1 MVGDE
6 ADPRSKCPD
15 SLCPDLTGCQILGM
29 GICDG
34 RVVIVTG
41 SGRGLGRAHALE
53 FARQGAKVVVNDLGV
68 AQDGSDPSDTPA
80 QQVVDEIVAAGGEAV
95 TSSHDVS
102 DWDAAGEMVQ
112 LAIDTFGG
120 LDVVVNN
127 AGIVRDRMF
136 VNSEQ
141 AEWEAVLKVHVLGHA
156 APARHAAAYW
166 RGRSKAGEQVD
177 ARIINTSSGAGLM
190 GSIAQAA
197 YSAAKGA
204 IASLTLVQAAELGR
218 IGVTA
223 NALAPAARTRMTE
236 EAFADMMAEV
246 GEDAFDAMDPA
257 NVSPL
262 VVWLGSPESA
272 DVTGRVFEVE
282 GGIIGIAEGFNHGPR
297 VDKGARWEPDEIG
310 SVVADLLREAVTPT
324 PVYGAG

>member
-1 MVGDE
+1 
-6 ADPRSKCPD
+6 
-15 SLCPDLTGCQILGM
+15 M

-41 SGRGLGRAHALE
+41 AGRGLGRAHALA
-53 FARQGAKVVVNDLGV
+53 FADEGASVVVNDLGV

-80 QQVVDEIVAAGGEAV
+80 QQVVDEITAAGGKAV
-95 TSSHDVS
+95 ASGHDVA

-141 AEWEAVLKVHVLGHA
+141 AEWEAVLRVHVLGHA
-156 APARHAAAYW
+156 APSRHAATYW
-166 RGRSKAGEQVD
+166 RAKSKAGEPVD

-197 YSAAKGA
+197 YSSAKGA
-204 IASLTLVQAAELGR
+204 IASMTLVQAAELGR

-236 EAFADMMAEV
+236 EAFKDMMAEV

-262 VVWLGSPESA
+262 VVWLGSPQSA

-282 GGIIGIAEGFNHGPR
+282 GGIIVLAEGYNHGPR
-297 VDKGARWEPDEIG
+297 VDKGARWEPEEVG
-310 SVVADLLREAVTPT
+310 SVVADLIREAATPT

>member
-1 MVGDE
+1 
-6 ADPRSKCPD
+6 
-15 SLCPDLTGCQILGM
+15 M

-41 SGRGLGRAHALE
+41 AGRGIGREHALE

-68 AQDGSDPSDTPA
+68 APDGSDPSDTPA
-80 QQVVDEIVAAGGEAV
+80 QQVVDEIAALGGEAV
-95 TSSHDVS
+95 ASGHDGA

-127 AGIVRDRMF
+127 AGILRDRMF

-141 AEWEAVLKVHVLGHA
+141 SEWEAVLRVHVLGHA

-166 RGRSKAGEQVD
+166 RARSKAGEPVD
-177 ARIINTSSGAGLM
+177 GRIINTSSGAGIL
-190 GSIAQAA
+190 GSVAQAA

-236 EAFADMMAEV
+236 GAIESMAKPAE
-246 GEDAFDAMDPA
+246 GEFDAMDPS

-262 VVWLGSPESA
+262 VAWLGSAESA
-272 DVTGRVFEVE
+272 EVTGRVFEVE
-282 GGIIGIAEGFNHGPR
+282 GGIIGIAEGYRHGPR
-297 VDKGARWEPDEIG
+297 VDKGARWDPAEVG
-310 SVVADLLREAVTPT
+310 AVVADLLREAEPPT